1 MKPVSL
7 FEIPIDL
14 LSREQVDSL
23 SPAELL
29 AIDIATR
36 HAQEQEH
43 YGAILGPTY
52 IYPGHSATDGVCNV
66 CGKTPNSMVG
76 DKPAEMTHR
85 EHMDRICF
93 GQAAYVVSLA
103 YENNDRG
110 RISSALTLV
119 GVPVEG
125 KPKVWAD

>member
-14 LSREQVDSL
+14 LSREQIDSL

-103 YENNDRG
+103 YENNYRG